1 MGMGSKMLTTAQA
14 AAALKISRQR
24 VLALIRAGRLPA
36 QKIGR
41 DWMIEPKDLELVKVR
56 PPVGYPKGRPRGKKA
71 AAAEDRAAKA
81 QARADYYAAYRILR
95 QMRSGRIQVYMGPLG
110 TVLCMGERI
119 IFLSINPGMWAAGR
133 SVSATSLW

>member
-1 MGMGSKMLTTAQA
+1 MTDTMITTATA
-14 AAALKISRQR
+14 ARLLGLSRQS
-24 VLALIRAGRLPA
+24 VLAFIASGKLPA
-36 QKIGR
+36 QKHGR
-41 DWMIEPKDLELVKVR
+41 DWMIEPSDLELVKVR
-56 PPVGYPKGRPRGKKA
+56 RPVGYPKGRPRGKKA

-133 SVSATSLW
+133 VVEATSLW